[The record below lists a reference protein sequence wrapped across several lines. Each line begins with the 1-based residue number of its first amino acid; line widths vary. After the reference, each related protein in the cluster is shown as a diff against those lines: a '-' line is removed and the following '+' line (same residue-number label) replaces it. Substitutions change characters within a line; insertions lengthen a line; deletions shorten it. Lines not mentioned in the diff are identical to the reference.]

1 VKVKSSFNLPSFF
14 FNFNFFS
21 ELNNMRFL
29 LSFLFSILVFCSLG
43 QLKSPDEFLG
53 YPLGSRF
60 TYHYQLV
67 NYCKYVAAQKPSV
80 AEWISYGQ
88 TNEHRELGMLILTK
102 PELKGKLSAIKEQ
115 HQQVIQG
122 QKSPSNDLPVI
133 INLSFN
139 VHGNEASGSEA
150 ALGAIYD
157 LVKDGGLLTSSTKDF
172 VVLMDPCINPDGRDA
187 YVTQYN
193 RRNFTSGGNAD
204 PNDQEHFEGS
214 VSGRH
219 NHFSFDLNRD
229 WVWQTQIET
238 QQRMAFFQSW
248 LPMVHADFHEQGYQ
262 NSYYFPPAAKP
273 YLNFISSSTKELQQ
287 SVGKSF
293 AALFDQQK
301 WPFFTSEVYD
311 LFYPGYGDTY
321 PMLNGALGMTLE
333 QGGIRGGLQAQKS
346 NADTIRFVDR
356 VNHHRQLAVN
366 LVYWSLTNSESVK
379 SSFYQN
385 HATARTNPTNLY
397 KSYLIPKDEI
407 DKSSDLIRLLKRNRI
422 RIGQVDKD
430 FQSNA
435 FSYQEQKIVPIK
447 ASAGD
452 LLISAYQ
459 SAAPMIQALLDPT
472 PFLEDSLTY
481 DITAW
486 NLFQIHGIRAYGLKD
501 KASSVTYS
509 ESFFV
514 ENQVHENHVAYV
526 FKPSKESSSFLNS
539 LVNAGYLVVFNDK
552 KVGFEGQSFEPG
564 HLWVLKKRG
573 SWERMNQLAN
583 LAQVKLLGI
592 NTYRSQEGADLGS
605 EHFVHVKSSH
615 IAVVVDGT
623 FDVGQQGELAYYLTK
638 QMQLNPSFI
647 PMNQVFKANLSAYSH
662 LIFPNSKSVE
672 LSKSQQILL
681 DDYVRKGGQ
690 VILFENSG
698 SLVAKNL
705 VLKEKDLTD
714 STEVQVAYEDS
725 ERNNISKTLP
735 GNLLEVQ
742 VEKSHPLGFRVNQ
755 VNMLLINQADQLFI
769 PNVKWKAILQT
780 SEKPVYFGFMGSK
793 IKPKVS
799 KSLLLASYSMGS
811 GNYIWFG
818 FNPLFR
824 AIPNQSMVL
833 FENSILYHGN

>member
-1 VKVKSSFNLPSFF
+1 MK
-14 FNFNFFS
+14 
-21 ELNNMRFL
+21 FL
-29 LSFLFSILVFCSLG
+29 LICLFYITTFCAVG

-67 NYCKYVAAQKPSV
+67 NYCKYVAAQKPAI
-80 AEWISYGQ
+80 AEWVSYGQ
-88 TNEHRELGMLILTK
+88 TNEHRELGVLIITK
-102 PELKGKLSAIKEQ
+102 PDLKGKLAAIKEQ

-122 QKSPSNDLPVI
+122 LKSPSSELPVI

-139 VHGNEASGSEA
+139 VHGNEAAGSEA

-157 LVKDGGLLTSSTKDF
+157 LVKDGGLLTNSSKDF

-193 RRNFTSGGNAD
+193 RRNFTLGGNAD

-238 QQRMAFFQSW
+238 QQRMSIFQSW
-248 LPMVHADFHEQGYQ
+248 LPMVHADFHEQSYQ
-262 NSYYFPPAAKP
+262 HSYYFPPAAKP
-273 YLNFISSSTKELQQ
+273 YLNFISSTTKELQL

-293 AALFDQQK
+293 AQLFDQQK
-301 WPFFTSEVYD
+301 WPYFTSEVYD

-321 PMLNGALGMTLE
+321 PVLNGALGMTLE

-346 NADTIRFVDR
+346 NADTIRFIDR

-366 LVYWSLTNSESVK
+366 LVGWSLTNSESVK
-379 SSFYQN
+379 NSFYQN
-385 HATARTNPTNLY
+385 HANARTNPSNVY
-397 KSYLIPKDEI
+397 KSYLIPKSEI
-407 DKSSDLIRLLKRNRI
+407 VKSSELLRLLNRNRI
-422 RIGQVDKD
+422 RVGQVDKD
-430 FQSNA
+430 FQANA
-435 FSYQEQKIVPIK
+435 FSYQEQKNVLIK

-452 LLISAYQ
+452 LLISSYQ

-472 PFLEDSLTY
+472 PVLEDSLTY

-486 NLFQIHGIRAYGLKD
+486 NLFQIHGIRAYGLKE
-501 KASSVTYS
+501 KVSSVAYN
-509 ESFFV
+509 ESRFV
-514 ENQVHENHVAYV
+514 ENQFQENHVAYV
-526 FKPSKESSSFLNS
+526 FKPTSQSSVFVNS
-539 LVNAGYLVVFNDK
+539 LLKAGYLVVFNDI
-552 KVGFEGQSFEPG
+552 KVGFESQTFEPG
-564 HLWVLKKRG
+564 HLWILKKRG
-573 SWERMNQLAN
+573 TWERLNQLA
-583 LAQVKLLGI
+583 ASAHVSLLGI
-592 NTYRSQEGADLGS
+592 NSYRSQAGADLGS
-605 EHFVHVKSSH
+605 EHFIHVKPSH
-615 IAVVVDGT
+615 VAVVVDGA
-623 FDVGQQGELAYYLTK
+623 FDVNQQGELAYYLTK
-638 QMQLNPSFI
+638 HMQLNPSFI
-647 PMNQVFKANLSAYSH
+647 PMAHVFKANLSAYSH
-662 LIFPNSKSVE
+662 LIFPNSKSID
-672 LSKSQQILL
+672 LSKSQQTLL

-698 SLVAKNL
+698 SLVGKDL
-705 VLKEKDLTD
+705 VLKEKELSD
-714 STEVQVAYEDS
+714 STEVQVAYEDA
-725 ERNNISKTLP
+725 ERHEISKTLT

-755 VNMLLINQADQLFI
+755 STLLLINQAERLI
-769 PNVKWKAILQT
+769 NPTVTWKTILQT
-780 SEKPVYFGFMGSK
+780 NDKPNYYGFMGNK
-793 IKPKVS
+793 VKPKVS
-799 KSLLLASYSMGS
+799 NSLLMASYSMGS
-811 GNYIWFG
+811 GCYVWFG